1 MLKIG
6 LPLKSLV
13 IDSVYF
19 TVIVRVIC
27 YYWLVC
33 LTFKPLTT
41 TRHFMAFPVAYASH
55 FMVRH
60 NTTGKK
66 KKRKMTHLYDRAM
79 LNFAWQQWIV
89 YTLDINSLEQRLK
102 KRELKCVKMK
112 DCLEYSVEFSLDVIS
127 TALLILVALNT

>member
-1 MLKIG
+1 MLKMG

-66 KKRKMTHLYDRAM
+66 KKRK
-79 LNFAWQQWIV
+79 
-89 YTLDINSLEQRLK
+89 
-102 KRELKCVKMK
+102 K
-112 DCLEYSVEFSLDVIS
+112 DSFIRQGNVEFCLATMDSLY
-127 TALLILVALNT
+127 T